1 MSVRC
6 GYCYEVGH
14 NRRTCPSYKK
24 NLKRAAENGNP
35 YAKQELNK
43 KIVRTCGYCSRS
55 GHDKRTCEYLKRD
68 TNRLAAINL
77 EVRKRIQ
84 KKAQDFNFGVGTL
97 VSGRFSNWSAV
108 DKTYQQVQIFG
119 IIKKIDW
126 ERVDIHSEW
135 DNNGSSAWSAPVHVE
150 CFGLPDSSWN
160 SVRKI
165 DFPFEISY
173 LGEMSKE
180 EFPAWRMR
188 DELEIH
194 NAVFSPG
201 EGESSLTHA
210 SCHVVAKELIK
221 AREWQ
226 ESYVDRNIQRCERY
240 LGITETLTSQE

>member
-35 YAKQELNK
+35 YAKEQLNK

-108 DKTYQQVQIFG
+108 DKTYQQ
-119 IIKKIDW
+119 D
-126 ERVDIHSEW
+126 
-135 DNNGSSAWSAPVHVE
+135 SSLCTLASFFVLHVE
-150 CFGLPDSSWN
+150 L
-160 SVRKI
+160 
-165 DFPFEISY
+165 
-173 LGEMSKE
+173 
-180 EFPAWRMR
+180 
-188 DELEIH
+188 
-194 NAVFSPG
+194 
-201 EGESSLTHA
+201 
-210 SCHVVAKELIK
+210 
-221 AREWQ
+221 
-226 ESYVDRNIQRCERY
+226 
-240 LGITETLTSQE
+240 